1 MNEWN
6 EWSEWHDWKEWN
18 EWKEWK
24 EWKGKECLNER
35 LCGKATE
42 NQWHNSAAIA
52 RAFLSLTLEPQCSAD
67 NASKEQPQSMRTTS
81 LATLRVKH
89 SQNERANE

>member
-1 MNEWN
+1 MNDCAEKPPKI
-6 EWSEWHDWKEWN
+6 S
-18 EWKEWK
+18 
-24 EWKGKECLNER
+24 G
-35 LCGKATE
+35 TT
-42 NQWHNSAAIA
+42 SAAIA